1 MGIADRQILWRGG
14 KAALAQ
20 RMNFQEGDVLFF
32 GADKWEPA
40 CVTLGRVRLRVAEL
54 LQLTQ
59 GRNDLNFL
67 WVVDFPLLQF
77 AAEENR
83 WVAVH
88 HPFTRPHPEDLGL
101 LESGDFGKVRAIA
114 YDVVLNGVE
123 LGGGSIRIHEPA
135 LQARMFDVLGIGPEE
150 QQVKFGH
157 LLRAFS
163 FGAPPHGGIALGLD
177 RLVMLIC
184 GAESIREVIAFP
196 KNNRGVDLMTHSP
209 VEVDFKQLR
218 ELYIQS
224 TAKKTP
230 GG

>member
-1 MGIADRQILWRGG
+1 
-14 KAALAQ
+14 
-20 RMNFQEGDVLFF
+20 
-32 GADKWEPA
+32 
-40 CVTLGRVRLRVAEL
+40 
-54 LQLTQ
+54 
-59 GRNDLNFL
+59 
-67 WVVDFPLLQF
+67 
-77 AAEENR
+77 
-83 WVAVH
+83 VAVH

-101 LESGDFGKVRAIA
+101 LETGELEKVRAVA

-177 RLVMLIC
+177 RLVMLIA

-196 KNNRGVDLMTHSP
+196 KNNRGMDLMTHSP

-218 ELYIQS
+218 EIYIQS
-224 TAKKTP
+224 TAKKS
-230 GG
+230 G